1 MEAGKIYS
9 NATNIPNGGGVY
21 VAVIT
26 YSGDFRLKGSS
37 TIYSNT
43 ATGYG
48 GGVYVVSGAT
58 FTMSGSSNIGASGGN
73 SATLGGGIYSEGTV
87 TINGGQIV
95 NNTTTTSG
103 NGGGAYVADGTF
115 TLSSGN
121 IGASGSANSANK
133 GGGVYVAGGTFNL
146 SGGNVQYNT
155 NSGSDKHG
163 AGIYLA
169 SGSVSMTG
177 GKVNNNTG
185 AAQGGGVYVAGGTF
199 GLSSTGEIISNS
211 AGPGGGVY
219 QAGGNFNQSGGY
231 IGKSGYGNTST
242 GYGAGVYLNA
252 GIFAMSGGQI
262 VNNSTNSSGGGVYK
276 KDGTLRVTGAPVIKD
291 NSLYDVFLNN
301 ATDKYV
307 LIGAAGLQCGA
318 EIGIKKTTTPLKIVE
333 AEGSNRAANAN
344 YAMRNGFFFD
354 DDNSKKVGSSTSS
367 PYYNVSSYELYFVS
381 GTAPAWSQTTQP
393 SGYTV
398 SGSTIT
404 ISSAQGLAY
413 MAYRVNSGADT
424 YSKKTVQLSADINLS
439 GNKWVPIGYMTEC
452 DPSAPDGGF
461 KGTFDGQGHTIYN
474 VDCDHPFYDNA
485 GLFGIVRGGTVKNL
499 MVSGTITNASA
510 NLGGIVGEMIGGSVY
525 NCMSSVTPS
534 GGSNRGALV
543 GKITSGSVKNCYA
556 ISNAAAAGSV
566 SGSGTVTNC
575 YVRKASGGTADNMGT
590 ATNVG
595 TAGTNGAFTQTV
607 TPYLYKHADNR
618 VGSTPLLTL
627 LNQWVDDQSS
637 PTDLAHWSRTMASPI
652 NGDYPILMMPGM
664 TCVGTKSGSDVLNYG
679 SSLNTMLGSHHSSGD
694 NIYFWGTEGTVASP
708 MTASNTDA
716 NVYFAENAAIIHS
729 GSITNA
735 HVGITLDNTNGSA
748 GVHWHMFSPA
758 LSKAPLD
765 INYTDNTDWPFS
777 LGHPSGMPYYLFN
790 QKNESS
796 ATYGYFPSHEYGT
809 PYPSSHASA
818 TSYYPDWDYY
828 CYYEPEYH
836 WINFKRNGNSHHHE
850 DLDPSHPHINYK
862 ATPSATANQ
871 NESTLIPGK
880 GYLVAT
886 AQPTLLEA
894 KGTLNQGNIPIAVT
908 KDSPTYRTGFNFLG
922 NPYQSYFDFDKFADV
937 NKALWG
943 GTKTNASYIILD
955 KDGYTY
961 YAYSGS
967 ANLITTSANR
977 YLHPH
982 QGFMI
987 VATNAGTASFTNAMR
1002 STTGA
1007 DFRDEQVNYPLV
1019 NLIVTEDDGN
1029 RDITTIELS
1038 RPEVGGAFKYYD
1050 LRIGKG
1056 CLYTHYEDQ
1065 DYAIAF
1071 TLPGIDQV
1079 GVRFETDEDATYTMT
1094 WDMENGEFSYLHLI
1108 DNITGSDI
1116 DCLQAR
1122 EYRFS
1127 SKTTDFKSRFK
1138 LMFGYTGVEENED
1151 PSTGSGTF
1159 AFIMGNELVV
1169 NCGPSTPSTGSG
1181 ASGTAT
1187 LQMFDMTGRQ
1197 VMSTTVSGTQT
1208 TTMLP
1213 NVTAGV
1219 YVLRLSD
1226 RINGTRTQK
1235 IVIE

>member
-1 MEAGKIYS
+1 MEAGKIYN

-26 YSGDFRLKGSS
+26 HSGDFRLKGSS
-37 TIYSNT
+37 AIYSNT

-95 NNTTTTSG
+95 NNAISG
-103 NGGGAYVADGTF
+103 NGGGAYVAGGTF
-115 TLSSGN
+115 SMSSGS
-121 IGASGSANSANK
+121 IGTSGNANSANK
-133 GGGVYVAGGTFNL
+133 GGGVYVSGGTFNF

-155 NSGSDKHG
+155 VAGSDKFG
-163 AGIYLA
+163 AGVYLS
-169 SGSVSMTG
+169 SGTVSMTG
-177 GKVNNNTG
+177 GTVNNNTG
-185 AAQGGGVYVAGGTF
+185 ASSGGGVYMAGGTF
-199 GLSSTGEIISNS
+199 NLSDGSISYNSTSGY
-211 AGPGGGVY
+211 GGGVNL
-219 QAGGNFNQSGGY
+219 AGG
-231 IGKSGYGNTST
+231 T
-242 GYGAGVYLNA
+242 L
-252 GIFAMSGGQI
+252 AMSGGQI
-262 VNNSTNSSGGGVYK
+262 VNNSTNNSYGGGVYK
-276 KDGTLRVTGAPVIKD
+276 TAGTLRLTGAPVIKD
-291 NSLYDVFLNN
+291 NKMNSSANDVFLNN

-318 EIGIKKTTTPLKIVE
+318 EIGIKKTTNPLKIVE

-367 PYYNVSSYELYFVS
+367 PYYNVSSYELYFVN

-398 SGSTIT
+398 SGSTTIT

-413 MAYRVNSGADT
+413 MAYQVNSGADT
-424 YSKKTVQLSADINLS
+424 YSGKTVQLSADINLS

-452 DPSAPDGGF
+452 DRDPSAPEGF

-525 NCMSSVTPS
+525 NCMATVTPT
-534 GGSNRGALV
+534 GGTNRGALV

-556 ISNAAAAGSV
+556 ISDAAAAGN
-566 SGSGTVTNC
+566 GTVTNC
-575 YVRKASGGTADNMGT
+575 YVRKSSGGTAANMGN

-595 TAGTNGAFTQTV
+595 SSGSTNGAFTQTV

-618 VGSTPLLTL
+618 VGSTSLLTL
-627 LNQWVDDQSS
+627 LNQWVDSQSS
-637 PTDLAHWSRTMASPI
+637 PADLAHWSRTMASPI

-664 TCVGTKSGSDVLNYG
+664 TCVGTKSGSTLLNYG
-679 SSLNTMLGSHHSSGD
+679 SSLNTMLGTHNAATD

-708 MTASNTDA
+708 MAASNTNA

-729 GSITNA
+729 GSIANA
-735 HVGITLDNTNGSA
+735 HVGITVDNTNGSA

-758 LSKAPLD
+758 LSNAPLG
-765 INYTDNTDWPFS
+765 INYTDNNDWSFS

-790 QKNESS
+790 QKSESN

-809 PYPSSHASA
+809 TYPSSNASA

-850 DLDPSHPHINYK
+850 DLDPSHPHINYQ
-862 ATPSATANQ
+862 ATPSATTNE
-871 NESTLIPGK
+871 NESTLIKGK

-894 KGTLNQGNIPIAVT
+894 KGTLNQGTFTIAVT

-922 NPYQSYFDFDKFADV
+922 NP
-937 NKALWG
+937 
-943 GTKTNASYIILD
+943 TPR
-955 KDGYTY
+955 
-961 YAYSGS
+961 
-967 ANLITTSANR
+967 ITC
-977 YLHPH
+977 
-982 QGFMI
+982 
-987 VATNAGTASFTNAMR
+987 
-1002 STTGA
+1002 ST
-1007 DFRDEQVNYPLV
+1007 R
-1019 NLIVTEDDGN
+1019 
-1029 RDITTIELS
+1029 
-1038 RPEVGGAFKYYD
+1038 
-1050 LRIGKG
+1050 
-1056 CLYTHYEDQ
+1056 
-1065 DYAIAF
+1065 
-1071 TLPGIDQV
+1071 
-1079 GVRFETDEDATYTMT
+1079 
-1094 WDMENGEFSYLHLI
+1094 
-1108 DNITGSDI
+1108 
-1116 DCLQAR
+1116 
-1122 EYRFS
+1122 
-1127 SKTTDFKSRFK
+1127 
-1138 LMFGYTGVEENED
+1138 
-1151 PSTGSGTF
+1151 
-1159 AFIMGNELVV
+1159 
-1169 NCGPSTPSTGSG
+1169 
-1181 ASGTAT
+1181 TAT
-1187 LQMFDMTGRQ
+1187 
-1197 VMSTTVSGTQT
+1197 
-1208 TTMLP
+1208 
-1213 NVTAGV
+1213 TATS
-1219 YVLRLSD
+1219 LAHRT
-1226 RINGTRTQK
+1226 IN
-1235 IVIE
+1235 